1 MITSFHRVVAVRGMA
16 YAITSGLYY
25 GPNSIHWSY
34 LGLAKSLEI
43 PITDFYLR
51 RYNAFVPGIVSKL
64 YTILAFASNN
74 RPGADP
80 HCITQE
86 VYSLTHALTQVL
98 PEDQDS
104 FLETLAKILSFSSFS
119 QPPGNI
125 MEPNPQSNPQSNPSA
140 SIPPSLTSA
149 LTELEQKLLATDPQ
163 IPSHL
168 RNIHTLLRSYP
179 ESIVLLTDSQIKTL
193 IDAASQVTQ
202 VFIVEKQTNRE
213 AKTTSRAKKLDASLF

>member
-1 MITSFHRVVAVRGMA
+1 MITAFHRVVAVRGMA

-104 FLETLAKILSFSSFS
+104 FLETLANILSFSSFS

-125 MEPNPQSNPQSNPSA
+125 MEPNPQSNPSA